1 MPTPRRRNP
10 VAYLRRI
17 KRLIQAAVLPKQ
29 AIHPTTVTY
38 ATIARLLIPFGQMVA
53 LNMGKFFWGV
63 HIDEAPTFRNRFS
76 YPVADI
82 NGRKFTKSKKSRIE
96 RNRG

>member
-29 AIHPTTVTY
+29 AIHSDDLCDLCDNSATTY
-38 ATIARLLIPFGQMVA
+38 LLRP
-53 LNMGKFFWGV
+53 
-63 HIDEAPTFRNRFS
+63 
-76 YPVADI
+76 
-82 NGRKFTKSKKSRIE
+82 
-96 RNRG
+96 